1 MRALIDR
8 LIQYRVI
15 RFALTGGLATAIH
28 IAVAFSFIHLVQDN
42 VLYANVLGF
51 SIAFLFSYFAQTI
64 LVFRRSVNISNAL
77 RFFMVQFGALM
88 ISQGISELFSDWN
101 SYIRVLMVVVILPII
116 TYIIHKMWTYAG
128 SSESTSR

>member
-8 LIQYRVI
+8 LIQYRVV

>member
-1 MRALIDR
+1 MKALIDR
-8 LIQYRVI
+8 LIQYRVV